1 MRSAHKASNLAA
13 AMILKQALT
22 AVIVLAL
29 GAVLGSCGSVS
40 GYVADHWPHWAGG
53 MPGDVPP
60 RPGAPGY
67 DEFIAHGQ
75 TDQAAGT
82 SATAAPKPIFSTAK
96 PKAQPAVVEPAVAEP
111 AGAVPSP
118 SQAQPASAA
127 DRPGEEPRV
136 VKGGLY

>member
-1 MRSAHKASNLAA
+1 
-13 AMILKQALT
+13 MILRQALT
-22 AVIVLAL
+22 AVIVLGL
-29 GAVLGSCGSVS
+29 GAVQGSCGSFS

-75 TDQAAGT
+75 TEQAAGT
-82 SATAAPKPIFSTAK
+82 STTATPKPIFSTAK
-96 PKAQPAVVEPAVAEP
+96 TKAQPAAVEPAPEVPAAAVPTPAQPESADDRPIAEP
-111 AGAVPSP
+111 
-118 SQAQPASAA
+118 
-127 DRPGEEPRV
+127 RI